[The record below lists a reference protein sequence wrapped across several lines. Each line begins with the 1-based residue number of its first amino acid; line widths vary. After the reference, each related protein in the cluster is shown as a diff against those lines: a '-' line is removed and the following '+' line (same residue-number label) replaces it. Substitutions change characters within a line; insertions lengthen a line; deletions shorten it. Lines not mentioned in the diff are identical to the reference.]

1 MKFNESTR
9 CLNLSKK
16 RVKFY
21 VLCGFDRAG
30 KYDADFWERDLQSV
44 LDRAELLK
52 RYGCLPYVMRHEN
65 YKLAPPPLPKLYTL
79 LTRWANQPHMF
90 LKKTFAE
97 YVGYEAQYRHD
108 RRLKS

>member
-1 MKFNESTR
+1 MAR
-9 CLNLSKK
+9 YVDLSKN

-65 YKLAPPPLPKLYTL
+65 FKQSPHRKLYNR
-79 LTRWANQPHMF
+79 LTDWANQPRMF

-97 YVGYEAQYRHD
+97 YVGYEAQYRKT
-108 RRLKS
+108 RRHKS